1 MKIWVSDNDDSCTE
15 CSLFGTLLG
24 MFHSVIDF
32 FTLRSSLN
40 QNEIDNEFSNLKKNS
55 NNNSFDNISNLNN
68 LENNNYNQNI
78 IISNLDIEDGNNK
91 NNNNIN
97 INNNEKSNMD
107 DNDRHSDRHSIHM
120 KNIRDNYSYN
130 IHNKNING
138 SVRRTSEKCHTSHNK
153 KYITSNN
160 SNNNNNR
167 NDKIIG
173 NGNIKLNTTSK
184 DSSDSHESTS
194 LLHEQNEDTSTIST
208 MLNTTTWNFFTIFNR
223 KKINSEV

>member
-15 CSLFGTLLG
+15 CSLLGTLLG
-24 MFHSVIDF
+24 TFHSVIDF
-32 FTLRSSLN
+32 FNLRSSLN

-55 NNNSFDNISNLNN
+55 NNNSFDNINN
-68 LENNNYNQNI
+68 LENNSYNNNI

-91 NNNNIN
+91 NSNIN
-97 INNNEKSNMD
+97 INININEKSHMD
-107 DNDRHSDRHSIHM
+107 DSDRHSIHM

-130 IHNKNING
+130 IHNKTTNG

-160 SNNNNNR
+160 SSNNNNR
-167 NDKIIG
+167 NDKIVG
-173 NGNIKLNTTSK
+173 NGNVKLNTTSK

-194 LLHEQNEDTSTIST
+194 LLHEQEDPSTIST
-208 MLNTTTWNFFTIFNR
+208 MLNNSNGNFFTIFNR